1 MFTKK
6 DPHQV
11 ACPPAGLSI
20 LVVERIRMRGLQ
32 QIVELGTIEVRQT
45 NEMARRVPSGR
56 AGEISVSALLAKVLL
71 ALNAWLLAE
80 VLSHNH
86 CGEMTHSL
94 SLMARFAQHR
104 TNVRGE
110 RRG

>member
-56 AGEISVSALLAKVLL
+56 AGEISVSALLTKMLLSLRSRLLVQALSLNSRDEVNHSL
-71 ALNAWLLAE
+71 AL
-80 VLSHNH
+80 
-86 CGEMTHSL
+86 MT
-94 SLMARFAQHR
+94 
-104 TNVRGE
+104 
-110 RRG
+110 